1 MKRRG
6 KEANINLLSIRERE
20 KKSERRGER
29 EREKE
34 REISGEHDNIS
45 ESLRIFSCLYVA
57 WHANVSYDR
66 SFI

>member
-29 EREKE
+29 ERE
-34 REISGEHDNIS
+34 REGDQ
-45 ESLRIFSCLYVA
+45 
-57 WHANVSYDR
+57 W
-66 SFI
+66 